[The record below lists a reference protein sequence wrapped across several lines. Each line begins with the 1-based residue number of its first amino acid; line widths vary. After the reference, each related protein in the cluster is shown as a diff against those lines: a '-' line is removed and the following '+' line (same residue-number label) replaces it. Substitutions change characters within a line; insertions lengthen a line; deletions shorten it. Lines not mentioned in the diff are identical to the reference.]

1 MDTLKVVFI
10 GGLTNGKVVYDYL
23 VRNKYVDLQLAITY
37 EDNSDRP
44 RSIRFEDNDKI
55 IHDISANRYIQDINL
70 INPDFI
76 FVAGWSELL
85 DDNLVRASKLGTI
98 GFHPS
103 KLPNDRGRSVLAW
116 QIEEGYE
123 ETALSMFYYSDFPDG
138 GDIIAQETIKISFF
152 DYIDDVLDKID
163 LATINLM
170 KAYFPLLRQRK
181 APRKAQNLNEG
192 NFRRLRTEK
201 DSLINWC
208 RSSFEIYN
216 KIRSISKPYP
226 GAISIFNGKKYLI
239 WRSEIINEFRLGSS
253 EKPGTL
259 IATLFDGTYII
270 KTRDSFLRILEY
282 TIEDEK

>member
-1 MDTLKVVFI
+1 MT
-10 GGLTNGKVVYDYL
+10 
-23 VRNKYVDLQLAITY
+23 
-37 EDNSDRP
+37 
-44 RSIRFEDNDKI
+44 RSFM
-55 IHDISANRYIQDINL
+55 ISANKYIQDINS
-70 INPDFI
+70 IKPDLI
-76 FVAGWSELL
+76 FVAGWCELL
-85 DDNLVRASKLGTI
+85 DDNLVMASKLGTI

-123 ETALSMFYYSDFPDG
+123 ETALSMFYYNDFPDG
-138 GDIIAQETIKISFF
+138 GDIIAQETIKISYF

-163 LATINLM
+163 LATFNLM
-170 KAYFPLLRQRK
+170 KAYFPLLRQQK

-201 DSLINWC
+201 DSLINWS

-239 WRSEIINEFRLGSS
+239 WRSEIINEFRLGRS

-270 KTRDSFLRILEY
+270 KTLDSFLRILEY